1 MNSIIELPAVKDN
14 LNTVLDFI
22 DSHLAEHG
30 SSMKAQMQIETAVEE
45 LFVNIAGYA
54 YSPYTG
60 TVKIEFKCK
69 DGIAWIT
76 FNDTGVPYNP
86 LARTDPDVTLPAAAR
101 PIGGLGILMV
111 KKMMDDVIYRY
122 ENGCNIL
129 TIKKK
134 IV

>member
-76 FNDTGVPYNP
+76 FNISVI
-86 LARTDPDVTLPAAAR
+86 LPAMTLRAR
-101 PIGGLGILMV
+101 
-111 KKMMDDVIYRY
+111 VIM
-122 ENGCNIL
+122 
-129 TIKKK
+129 IKF
-134 IV
+134 VY